1 MASDLSAP
9 IDTTDHVRGERGG
22 RHLVI
27 YGDFECPYTAQA
39 THEIARLAE
48 RGVAFEVV
56 FRYFPLVEIHP
67 HALAAARAAEA
78 AARQDRFWEMHDLL
92 FRNQAHLEAGDL
104 ARYAKR
110 LGLDPARFEA
120 DQGDPATVARIQ
132 RDVESGIES
141 GVEGTPTLFI
151 DGRRYE
157 GSRDADSLATALGAA
172 RAQ

>member
-22 RHLVI
+22 RQLLI

-48 RGVAFEVV
+48 RGVVFEVV

-67 HALAAARAAEA
+67 HALAAARAADA

-92 FRNQAHLEAGDL
+92 FRNQQHLDPGDL
-104 ARYAKR
+104 TRYATR
-110 LGLDPARFEA
+110 LGLDRARFEA
-120 DQGDPATVARIQ
+120 DQADHTTVARIQ
-132 RDVESGIES
+132 RDVGS
-141 GVEGTPTLFI
+141 GVESDVDGTPTLFI

-157 GSRDADSLATALGAA
+157 GPRDADSLATVLGGA